1 MFDNYNVVVEPM
13 QTSTVAMM
21 QVMTYTNSINEAN
34 NIFDRVIQ
42 FFTKV
47 FK

>member
-1 MFDNYNVVVEPM
+1 MFDNYNVVVDPM
-13 QTSTVAMM
+13 QTSTAAMM
-21 QVMTYTNSINEAN
+21 QVMTYNHSIKEAN
-34 NIFDRVIQ
+34 NIFDSVIQ